1 VRFLLSSRGLS
12 KKKTPRV
19 KRINMLS
26 KHEMMRLAWY
36 VLNVPEEKAQRKLD
50 ALELEDASAV
60 IILSSVYHGIHLEDI
75 ANSEEPQRKIGFSMG
90 KEKDEGEKEDVSE
103 D

>member
-1 VRFLLSSRGLS
+1 
-12 KKKTPRV
+12 
-19 KRINMLS
+19 MLS

-60 IILSSVYHGIHLEDI
+60 IILSSVYHGIHLEAI
-75 ANSEEPQRKIGFSMG
+75 ANSEEPQRKIGFTMG